1 MFRSGLMNVI
11 CCMKKTIVF
20 FLLFFSFSYFQ
31 TNAQFSESKERK
43 KMWRKSARKHKNRDA
58 FNPYLSKKNKPSSEL
73 AKENIREQKRQ
84 LKAAKKQKRKNKK
97 KLGYN

>member
-1 MFRSGLMNVI
+1 
-11 CCMKKTIVF
+11 MKKTIIF
-20 FLLFFSFSYFQ
+20 FLLLFGFSCFQ
-31 TNAQFSESKERK
+31 SSAQFSESKERK
-43 KMWRKSARKHKNRDA
+43 KMWRKSARKHKNKDA
-58 FNPYLSKKNKPSSEL
+58 FNPYLNKKNKPSADL